1 MVLLIHHPVSPFS
14 RKVRIAMSEKRMLFV
29 LKEEEPWRLSQDVY
43 KLNPAGEL
51 PVYVYDGNV
60 ISGNYAICE
69 FLEEVSKDYKLLPA
83 EIQARAEVRRLTEW
97 FDVKFYREV
106 YRNVVVEKVHKRF
119 GQGLAPDSR
128 VLKVGLNNLNFHL
141 EYIDWLAERN
151 NYLAGETFTLADV
164 TAAAHLSVIDY
175 LGDVPWESYMNKKLT
190 LIIFSG
196 LLLSSCSWFSRGEGQ
211 VIYHWERENTGVEK
225 FARDHSECMRKA
237 ENIRLPDFRTW
248 FYSEEVKL
256 DIRADWHAEKGI
268 WASYIPYPGAMPIVV
283 NSLRDDADSDPKEYR
298 LCMEDKGYWHR
309 TYNLPS
315 VTNIYVYK
323 PQRVLQDVPF
333 NNNDY

>member
-1 MVLLIHHPVSPFS
+1 
-14 RKVRIAMSEKRMLFV
+14 
-29 LKEEEPWRLSQDVY
+29 
-43 KLNPAGEL
+43 
-51 PVYVYDGNV
+51 
-60 ISGNYAICE
+60 
-69 FLEEVSKDYKLLPA
+69 
-83 EIQARAEVRRLTEW
+83 
-97 FDVKFYREV
+97 
-106 YRNVVVEKVHKRF
+106 
-119 GQGLAPDSR
+119 
-128 VLKVGLNNLNFHL
+128 
-141 EYIDWLAERN
+141 
-151 NYLAGETFTLADV
+151 
-164 TAAAHLSVIDY
+164 
-175 LGDVPWESYMNKKLT
+175 MNKKLT

-225 FARDHSECMRKA
+225 FARDHSESMRKA

>member
-1 MVLLIHHPVSPFS
+1 MRIWTFDMTCKFVSP
-14 RKVRIAMSEKRMLFV
+14 V
-29 LKEEEPWRLSQDVY
+29 
-43 KLNPAGEL
+43 
-51 PVYVYDGNV
+51 
-60 ISGNYAICE
+60 
-69 FLEEVSKDYKLLPA
+69 
-83 EIQARAEVRRLTEW
+83 
-97 FDVKFYREV
+97 
-106 YRNVVVEKVHKRF
+106 
-119 GQGLAPDSR
+119 
-128 VLKVGLNNLNFHL
+128 
-141 EYIDWLAERN
+141 
-151 NYLAGETFTLADV
+151 
-164 TAAAHLSVIDY
+164 
-175 LGDVPWESYMNKKLT
+175 
-190 LIIFSG
+190 IFS
-196 LLLSSCSWFSRGEGQ
+196 LLVSSCSFFSGGQGQ

-225 FARDHSECMRKA
+225 FARDHSECMRSA

-268 WASYIPYPGAMPIVV
+268 WASYVPYPGAMPLVV

>member
-1 MVLLIHHPVSPFS
+1 
-14 RKVRIAMSEKRMLFV
+14 MLF
-29 LKEEEPWRLSQDVY
+29 RS
-43 KLNPAGEL
+43 
-51 PVYVYDGNV
+51 
-60 ISGNYAICE
+60 
-69 FLEEVSKDYKLLPA
+69 
-83 EIQARAEVRRLTEW
+83 
-97 FDVKFYREV
+97 
-106 YRNVVVEKVHKRF
+106 
-119 GQGLAPDSR
+119 
-128 VLKVGLNNLNFHL
+128 
-141 EYIDWLAERN
+141 
-151 NYLAGETFTLADV
+151 
-164 TAAAHLSVIDY
+164 
-175 LGDVPWESYMNKKLT
+175 
-190 LIIFSG
+190 
-196 LLLSSCSWFSRGEGQ
+196 
-211 VIYHWERENTGVEK
+211 
-225 FARDHSECMRKA
+225 MRSA

-268 WASYIPYPGAMPIVV
+268 WASYVPYPGAMPLVV

>member
-1 MVLLIHHPVSPFS
+1 
-14 RKVRIAMSEKRMLFV
+14 
-29 LKEEEPWRLSQDVY
+29 
-43 KLNPAGEL
+43 
-51 PVYVYDGNV
+51 
-60 ISGNYAICE
+60 
-69 FLEEVSKDYKLLPA
+69 
-83 EIQARAEVRRLTEW
+83 
-97 FDVKFYREV
+97 
-106 YRNVVVEKVHKRF
+106 
-119 GQGLAPDSR
+119 
-128 VLKVGLNNLNFHL
+128 
-141 EYIDWLAERN
+141 
-151 NYLAGETFTLADV
+151 
-164 TAAAHLSVIDY
+164 
-175 LGDVPWESYMNKKLT
+175 MNKKLT

-333 NNNDY
+333 NNNDYY

>member
-1 MVLLIHHPVSPFS
+1 
-14 RKVRIAMSEKRMLFV
+14 
-29 LKEEEPWRLSQDVY
+29 
-43 KLNPAGEL
+43 
-51 PVYVYDGNV
+51 
-60 ISGNYAICE
+60 
-69 FLEEVSKDYKLLPA
+69 
-83 EIQARAEVRRLTEW
+83 
-97 FDVKFYREV
+97 
-106 YRNVVVEKVHKRF
+106 
-119 GQGLAPDSR
+119 
-128 VLKVGLNNLNFHL
+128 
-141 EYIDWLAERN
+141 
-151 NYLAGETFTLADV
+151 
-164 TAAAHLSVIDY
+164 
-175 LGDVPWESYMNKKLT
+175 MNKKLT

-225 FARDHSECMRKA
+225 FARDHSECMREA